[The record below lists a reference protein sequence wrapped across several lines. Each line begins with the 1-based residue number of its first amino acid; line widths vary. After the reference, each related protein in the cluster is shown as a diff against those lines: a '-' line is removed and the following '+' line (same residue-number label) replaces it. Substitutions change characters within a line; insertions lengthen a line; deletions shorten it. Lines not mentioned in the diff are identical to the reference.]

1 MSWAG
6 EGLSVDASY
15 SESYSVPSKS
25 GTKCTAA
32 CILMSSHINTV
43 SSDPF
48 WVCAFKWQA
57 YVYICACIHVYAC
70 ACVGTHPCIHARVH
84 AHVCTCVRMC
94 MCVSVWRREGG
105 GDVTSLTS

>member
-6 EGLSVDASY
+6 EGLSVDGSY
-15 SESYSVPSKS
+15 SPGVPSKS

-48 WVCAFKWQA
+48 WVCALVCAFKRQP
-57 YVYICACIHVYAC
+57 YVYVCACMHVYSIRMC
-70 ACVGTHPCIHARVH
+70 LCV
-84 AHVCTCVRMC
+84 HVYMHTCVRA
-94 MCVSVWRREGG
+94 
-105 GDVTSLTS
+105 